1 MSDLDSLTRQAE
13 AWLQPLGG
21 DDGPCG
27 TDLEYDNAFLELT
40 KAAEGK
46 PESQFER
53 ATPPDWRGVR
63 SMVDDIFERT
73 RDLRVAVL
81 WLRAVVNLEGAAAL
95 VPGLQ
100 LVLGL
105 LQNHWDSLHPL
116 PDPGDNDPFAR
127 ANALAVLPQMEG
139 LLGDLLNAKLATI
152 KGVGEVRLRAVEVAL
167 GNLGARD
174 GETEFGRDQL
184 ERMFAG
190 AEQEGAG
197 LLAMLLQS
205 QQLLKQLGGV
215 MDERFGSGSS
225 SDLKPLFDLYG
236 HVLMLVPEP
245 QAEDAGVG
253 DDGAASGEGTAGAEG
268 AAPGARAGRA
278 GISGT
283 VNTRAEAV
291 RAIELVC
298 AYLEQHEPTNPAQL
312 FLRRARGLLERNFLE
327 LIKELAPDALDGVAR
342 IVGVDPESV
351 GQAPE

>member
-1 MSDLDSLTRQAE
+1 
-13 AWLQPLGG
+13 
-21 DDGPCG
+21 
-27 TDLEYDNAFLELT
+27 
-40 KAAEGK
+40 
-46 PESQFER
+46 
-53 ATPPDWRGVR
+53 
-63 SMVDDIFERT
+63 
-73 RDLRVAVL
+73 
-81 WLRAVVNLEGAAAL
+81 
-95 VPGLQ
+95 
-100 LVLGL
+100 
-105 LQNHWDSLHPL
+105 
-116 PDPGDNDPFAR
+116 
-127 ANALAVLPQMEG
+127 
-139 LLGDLLNAKLATI
+139 
-152 KGVGEVRLRAVEVAL
+152 
-167 GNLGARD
+167 
-174 GETEFGRDQL
+174 
-184 ERMFAG
+184 
-190 AEQEGAG
+190 
-197 LLAMLLQS
+197 
-205 QQLLKQLGGV
+205 
-215 MDERFGSGSS
+215 
-225 SDLKPLFDLYG
+225 LFDLYG